1 MPEPVSSNLVGGA
14 VKLRLFPQ
22 ENAGLHL
29 LSDMAAQLNLG
40 VQTLS
45 EILGAATE
53 EFDRLAEQMHQHEAR
68 STDLHFALMT
78 SMRTS
83 FINPLPREDM
93 YALSRYL
100 NEAMEKLDG
109 AAELIAL
116 YGLDRLSRR
125 ATEQLEVIG
134 RQAELTVSAMA
145 RLDSLDELEDY
156 WLDVL
161 RLAKR
166 AERTHRI
173 YVSELLR
180 DHKPTSYARN
190 RDVANQ
196 LVEVTKD
203 MRRVATHVG
212 SIIVKES

>member
-1 MPEPVSSNLVGGA
+1 MQ

-22 ENAGLHL
+22 ENAGLDL
-29 LSDMAAQLNLG
+29 LSQMASQVTHG

-45 EILGAATE
+45 EILGASTDDFE
-53 EFDRLAEQMHQHEAR
+53 RLAEEMHQHEAK
-68 STDLHFALMT
+68 STDLHYALMT

-116 YGLDRLSRR
+116 YRLDRLSMR

-134 RQAELTVSAMA
+134 RQAELTVQAMQQLGE
-145 RLDSLDELEDY
+145 LDDLEDY
-156 WLDVL
+156 WLEVL

-173 YVSELLR
+173 YVFELLN
-180 DHKPTSYARN
+180 DHKAIAYARR

-196 LVEVTKD
+196 LVDVTKE

>member
-1 MPEPVSSNLVGGA
+1 MQ

-22 ENAGLHL
+22 ENAGLDL
-29 LSDMAAQLNLG
+29 LSQMASQLTLG

-45 EILGAATE
+45 EILGASTDDFE
-53 EFDRLAEQMHQHEAR
+53 RLAEQMHQHEAK
-68 STDLHFALMT
+68 STDLHYALMT

-116 YGLDRLSRR
+116 YRLDRLSAR

-134 RQAELTVSAMA
+134 RQAELTVQAMQQLGE
-145 RLDSLDELEDY
+145 LDDLEDY
-156 WLDVL
+156 WLEVL

-173 YVSELLR
+173 YVFELLK
-180 DHKPTSYARN
+180 DHKATPYARR

-196 LVEVTKD
+196 LVDVTKE

>member
-1 MPEPVSSNLVGGA
+1 M
-14 VKLRLFPQ
+14 KLRLFPQ
-22 ENAGLHL
+22 ENAGLDL
-29 LSDMAAQLNLG
+29 LSQMASQVSLG

-45 EILGAATE
+45 EILGAAKHDFE
-53 EFDRLAEQMHQHEAR
+53 QLAEHMHQHEAK
-68 STDLHFALMT
+68 STDLHYALMT

-93 YALSRYL
+93 YTLSRYL

-109 AAELIAL
+109 AAELITL
-116 YGLDRLSRR
+116 YELDRLSGR
-125 ATEQLEVIG
+125 ATEQLEVIS
-134 RQAELTVSAMA
+134 RQAELTVQAMQQLGD
-145 RLDSLDELEDY
+145 LDGLEDY
-156 WLDVL
+156 WLEVL

-173 YVSELLR
+173 YAFELLN
-180 DHKPTSYARN
+180 DHKAIAYARH

-196 LVEVTKD
+196 LVDVTKE

>member
-1 MPEPVSSNLVGGA
+1 M
-14 VKLRLFPQ
+14 KLRLFPQ
-22 ENAGLHL
+22 ENAGLDL
-29 LSDMAAQLNLG
+29 LSQMASQVTHG

-45 EILGAATE
+45 EILGASTDDFE
-53 EFDRLAEQMHQHEAR
+53 RLAEEMHQHEAK
-68 STDLHFALMT
+68 STDLHYALMT

-116 YGLDRLSRR
+116 YRLDRLSMR

-134 RQAELTVSAMA
+134 RQAELTVQAMQQLGE
-145 RLDSLDELEDY
+145 LDDLEDY
-156 WLDVL
+156 WLEVL

-173 YVSELLR
+173 YVFELLN
-180 DHKPTSYARN
+180 DHKAIAYARR

-196 LVEVTKD
+196 LVDVTKE

>member
-1 MPEPVSSNLVGGA
+1 M
-14 VKLRLFPQ
+14 KLRLFPQ
-22 ENAGLHL
+22 ENAGLDL
-29 LSDMAAQLNLG
+29 LSEMASQVVLG

-45 EILGAATE
+45 ELLGASKDDL
-53 EFDRLAEQMHQHEAR
+53 DRLAEELHQHEAK
-68 STDLHFALMT
+68 STDLLYALMT

-116 YGLDRLSRR
+116 YRLDRLSSR
-125 ATEQLEVIG
+125 ASEQLEVIG
-134 RQAELTVSAMA
+134 RQAELTARAMQQLGE
-145 RLDSLDELEDY
+145 LDDLEDY

-161 RLAKR
+161 RLSKR
-166 AERTHRI
+166 AERTHRT
-173 YVSELLR
+173 YVYELLSE
-180 DHKPTSYARN
+180 HKAIPYARH

-196 LVEVTKD
+196 LVDVTKD

>member
-1 MPEPVSSNLVGGA
+1 M
-14 VKLRLFPQ
+14 KLRLFPQ
-22 ENAGLHL
+22 ENAGLDL
-29 LSDMAAQLNLG
+29 LSEMASQVVLG

-45 EILGAATE
+45 EVLGASKDDLE
-53 EFDRLAEQMHQHEAR
+53 RLAEQMHQHEAK
-68 STDLHFALMT
+68 STDLLYALMT

-116 YGLDRLSRR
+116 YQLDRLSSR
-125 ATEQLEVIG
+125 ASEQLEVIG
-134 RQAELTVSAMA
+134 RQAELTTKAMQ
-145 RLDSLDELEDY
+145 RLGELDDLEDY

-166 AERTHRI
+166 AERTHRS
-173 YVSELLR
+173 YVFELLKE
-180 DHKPTSYARN
+180 HKAIPYARR

-212 SIIVKES
+212 TIIVKES